1 MTDDPDGVLVLGG
14 ASWNR
19 LVHVPQLPQG
29 VSATIFEAR
38 EVEAVGSTG
47 VGKSMA
53 LAALGCRPVLQC
65 ALGRDEAAQ
74 KVIAACAARGIE
86 IIVDMQDAPTPQHL
100 NIMDLAGGRYSLFLS
115 NGAED
120 PVIDEARIA
129 TRIRGAR
136 TIFLSLSNSSLNLLH
151 LLDGSTAEILLDL
164 HDYDGTNPWYDP
176 FISRADVL
184 QVSDVALNDPKPVI
198 DRLLTGRARQVVLTK
213 GDRGAEIFTGTQ
225 HVEVAACP
233 ARMRD
238 SNGAGD
244 AFSVALWYA
253 QQSGHDLAEAGR
265 FAASAAALAIEDET
279 LFPAHVTAADIA
291 ARAATGAVP
300 AA

>member
-1 MTDDPDGVLVLGG
+1 MSDDTAGVLVLGG

-19 LVHVPQLPQG
+19 LVHVPRLPQG

-38 EVEAVGSTG
+38 ELEAVGSTG

-53 LAALGCRPVLQC
+53 LAALGCHPVLQC
-65 ALGRDEAAQ
+65 ALGHDDAAQ
-74 KVIAACAARGIE
+74 VVAACAARGIDM
-86 IIVDMQDAPTPQHL
+86 IVDVQDAPTPQHL
-100 NIMDLAGGRYSLFLS
+100 NIMDQAGGRYSLFLS

-129 TRIRGAR
+129 ARIRDAR
-136 TIFLSLSNSSLNLLH
+136 TIFLSLSNSSLKLLH

-164 HDYDGTNPWYDP
+164 HDYDGTNAWYDP

-184 QVSDVALNDPKPVI
+184 QVSDVALTDPAPVI
-198 DRLLTGRARQVVLTK
+198 DRLLCGRARQVVLTK
-213 GDRGAEIFTGTQ
+213 GDQGAEIFTRTE
-225 HVEVAACP
+225 HVSVATCP

-244 AFSVALWYA
+244 AFSVALWHA
-253 QQSGHDLAEAGR
+253 QKSGHDLAEAGR
-265 FAASAAALAIEDET
+265 FAASAAAFAVEDET

-291 ARAATGAVP
+291 ARAAKGVGP
-300 AA
+300 AS